1 MNPVESR
8 SPLRIGLIAPEFL
21 GYGGMAELARHLA
34 TGLAEEDHVVVWTR
48 RDAAG
53 PGPAAGG
60 IELDVRPTLRR
71 ELASDAAH
79 LAAEPRDVWFATNA
93 GYAPLAATLSRPL
106 AVYVNGNDLLK
117 PWVGRTRPWLDR
129 VETSTAVWRLV
140 GPLRERLLVRD
151 LRRGLR
157 AAARIVANSR
167 RTAEILA
174 ARYPGNAGRT
184 TVVHPGV
191 APDYFRPSTP
201 SGAGPLRLL
210 TVTRLDRG
218 TPRKNVDGVLRA
230 LTLLPA
236 HLDVEYTVV
245 GDGGDRARMEALA
258 AEVGVAGRT
267 RFTGFVDRA
276 ELARLYADA
285 DLFILASRASDVD
298 VEGFGIVYL
307 EASAAGTPVL
317 CSRAGG
323 SVDAVV
329 DGVSGIV
336 LEDSEPPTIAAAIA
350 AFAEDPGR
358 FDPDSVRAVAEAHR
372 WPEVTAR
379 IRAILDA
386 CVGRDGRP

>member
-1 MNPVESR
+1 MNPVQSR

-21 GYGGMAELARHLA
+21 GYGGMAELARHIA
-34 TGLAEEDHVVVWTR
+34 AGLAEEDDVVVWTR

-53 PGPAAGG
+53 PGPAVNLG
-60 IELDVRPTLRR
+60 LDVRRTLRR
-71 ELASDAAH
+71 ELGADGAH

-93 GYAPLAATLSRPL
+93 GYVPLAATLSRPL

-117 PWVGRTRPWLDR
+117 PWIWRTRPWLDR
-129 VETSTAVWRLV
+129 IETSTAVWRLV
-140 GPLRERLLVRD
+140 GPLRERLVARD

-174 ARYPGNAGRT
+174 ARYPGNASRT

-191 APDYFRPSTP
+191 ATDYFRQPTPST
-201 SGAGPLRLL
+201 AGPLRLL

-218 TPRKNVDGVLRA
+218 TPRKNVGGVLRA

-236 HLDVEYTVV
+236 DLDVEYTVV
-245 GDGGDRARMEALA
+245 GDGEDRTRMEALA
-258 AEVGVAGRT
+258 AEVGVAERT
-267 RFTGFVDRA
+267 RFTGFVDRV
-276 ELARLYADA
+276 ELARLYADS
-285 DLFILASRASDVD
+285 DLFILASRASEVD

-307 EASAAGTPVL
+307 EASAAGTPVI

-358 FDPDSVRAVAEAHR
+358 FDPDRVRAVAEAHR

-386 CVGRDGRP
+386 CVGRDGRS